1 MSVLSLLG
9 IALGA
14 LGRNKLRSLLTILG
28 VVIGVAAV
36 IAMVSV
42 GQGARA
48 KVSAVFDS
56 MGTNLVMVMPGSSAG
71 GGVMGGFGSSPTLT
85 WGDLEAIRTE
95 LSAVKWA
102 APVMSTRAQVSSA
115 EKNWNTSINGTTS
128 DYFKIR
134 NWSVAS
140 GRAFDEGED
149 AAGARVAVVGQT
161 VVRELFGT
169 TENVVGQSLRI
180 GGAPF
185 EIVGVLVEKGQS
197 PMGQDQDDVIYI
209 PARAY
214 QSKLEGSLGTYLK
227 GTFNVSAASAED
239 TDRAVEQITTLLRD
253 RHRLPAGRDDDFSVR
268 NLTEFARAQASSTE
282 TITTMLAAIAA
293 VSLLVGGIGI
303 MNIMLVSVV
312 ERTREVGLRM
322 AVGATPAVIL
332 GQFLV
337 EALILAGIGGV
348 LGLAAGWQ
356 AAAMLATSFGFA
368 LLFPAETA
376 VQAIAVSGAI
386 GIVFG
391 LWPALKA
398 AQLDPITALR
408 YES

>member
-1 MSVLSLLG
+1 MSPLSLVA

-36 IAMVSV
+36 IAMVAV

-48 KVSAVFDS
+48 KVSKVFDS

-95 LSAVKWA
+95 LSAVRWA
-102 APVMSTRAQVSSA
+102 APVMSTRAQVASA
-115 EKNWNTSINGTTS
+115 ERNWNTSVNGTTS
-128 DYFKIR
+128 DYFQIR
-134 NWSVAS
+134 SWAVEQ

-161 VVRELFGT
+161 VVRELFGST
-169 TENVVGQSLRI
+169 GTVVGQSLRI

-185 EIVGVLVEKGQS
+185 EIVGVLTEKGQS

-227 GTFNVSAASAED
+227 GTFNVSAVSAED
-239 TDRAVEQITTLLRD
+239 TDRAAEQITTLLRD
-253 RHRLPAGRDDDFSVR
+253 RHRLPPGRDDDFSVR

-282 TITTMLAAIAA
+282 TITTMLAAIAG

-312 ERTREVGLRM
+312 ERTREIGLRM
-322 AVGATPAVIL
+322 AIGATPALVL

-337 EALILAGIGGV
+337 EALILAAIGGV
-348 LGLAAGWQ
+348 LGLVVGWQ
-356 AAAMLATSFGFA
+356 AAAMLASKFGFA

-386 GIVFG
+386 GIGFG

-408 YES
+408 FES